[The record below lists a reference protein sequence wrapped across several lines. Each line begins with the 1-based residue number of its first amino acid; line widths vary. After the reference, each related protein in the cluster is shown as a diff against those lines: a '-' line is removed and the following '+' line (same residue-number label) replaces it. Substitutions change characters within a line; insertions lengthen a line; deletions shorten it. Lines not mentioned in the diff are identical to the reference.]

1 MSGGQFFR
9 GAVLDL
15 VDPRVKLSPVLAR
28 LASSRTLKSGI
39 LLFWALYFS
48 LVTLTNL
55 LDALRAIGA
64 LPQGWTLASGNYAL
78 LVKVTAVHGTPT
90 VIAGVL
96 FLGVIAWEALA
107 AGFFWRAWATRV
119 RRVTHIAFTLGLA
132 LWAAFVLADE
142 LFVAYTLGPTH
153 LRLFGLQLLCL
164 IGLRLLPDD

>member
-1 MSGGQFFR
+1 M
-9 GAVLDL
+9 
-15 VDPRVKLSPVLAR
+15 LAR

-48 LVTLTNL
+48 VVTLTNT
-55 LDALRAIGA
+55 LDALKGVGA

-78 LVKVTAVHGTPT
+78 IVKVTSVHGTP
-90 VIAGVL
+90 VIIATVL

-107 AGFFWRAWATRV
+107 AVFFWRAWTSRV
-119 RRVTHIAFTLGLA
+119 RRVTHIAFTLGLG
-132 LWAAFVLADE
+132 LWGVFVMADE
-142 LFVAYTLGPTH
+142 IFVTYTLSPTH